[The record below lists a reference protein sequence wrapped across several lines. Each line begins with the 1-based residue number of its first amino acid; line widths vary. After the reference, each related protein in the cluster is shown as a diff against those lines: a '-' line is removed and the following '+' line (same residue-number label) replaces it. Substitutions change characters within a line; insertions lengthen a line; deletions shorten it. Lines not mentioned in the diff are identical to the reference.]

1 MIATAYAA
9 IETLRIPPQPMRQMP
24 DHHDIALYNAPFA
37 AATYVSLASGGMMDF
52 AKEMFAARRFIT
64 EGARPG
70 VYGVLVDALLAEYA
84 NGSPEKAKRLELHY
98 TGDNLISLR
107 AQARQVVVEAAGAVR
122 GLPGA
127 EGYRQWLMDA
137 ARTAAMAASGSI
149 FGGGRGKVDVH
160 EQAAIEELAA
170 ILLIERNPPHKTGLR
185 LP

>member
-1 MIATAYAA
+1 
-9 IETLRIPPQPMRQMP
+9 MRQMP
-24 DHHDIALYNAPFA
+24 DDQYIALYNAPFA

-52 AKEMFAARRFIT
+52 AKEMFAAGRFIT
-64 EGARPG
+64 EGTRPG

-84 NGSPEKAKRLELHY
+84 NGSPEEAKRLELHY
-98 TGDNLISLR
+98 TGDNLSSLR

-137 ARTAAMAASGSI
+137 ARTAAMAAAGNI
-149 FGGGRGKVDVH
+149 FGGGRGEVDVH

-170 ILLIERNPPHKTGLR
+170 ILLIERNPPRETR
-185 LP
+185 SRPP